1 MNYSWASQIRTGFL
15 PFTQVY
21 KMVLQNL
28 LKITFL
34 FTLGSGLTFC
44 HDKSVPKPHGY
55 YRIDLPERNYHRL
68 GHEYP
73 YCFDIPVYTKVLP
86 DNSPKS
92 EPFWINILFPD
103 FHAILHISYKKVKK
117 NLYVLTEESHKLAY
131 DHAVKASSIDEKI
144 FLNPGK
150 SVYGTIY
157 YIHGNA
163 ASPMQFYL
171 TDSTGN
177 FLRGAFYISATP
189 NIDSLKPVIEFI
201 KTDVIHLM
209 ETLEW
214 IDQ

>member
-1 MNYSWASQIRTGFL
+1 
-15 PFTQVY
+15 
-21 KMVLQNL
+21 MVLWNL
-28 LKITFL
+28 IRITL
-34 FTLGSGLTFC
+34 ILIIGSALTFC
-44 HDKSVPKPHGY
+44 HGKNIPKPHGY
-55 YRIDLPERNYHRL
+55 YRIGLPERNYQSL
-68 GHEYP
+68 GYGYP
-73 YCFDIPVYTKVLP
+73 YRFDIPGYSKVVP

-103 FHAILHISYKKVKK
+103 FHATLHISYKEVKK

-150 SVYGTIY
+150 GVYGTIY

-171 TDSTGN
+171 TDSTDN

-201 KTDVIHLM
+201 KTDVMHLM
-209 ETLEW
+209 ETMEW
-214 IDQ
+214 IKH